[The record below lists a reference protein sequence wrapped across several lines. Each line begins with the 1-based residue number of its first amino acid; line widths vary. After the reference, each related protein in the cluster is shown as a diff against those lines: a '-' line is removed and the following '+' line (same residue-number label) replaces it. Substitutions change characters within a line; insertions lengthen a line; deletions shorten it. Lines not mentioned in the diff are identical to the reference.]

1 MSWLE
6 NYTMELT
13 CKSRECFYKSIK
25 TYTSLSDVI
34 NDFNKII
41 ECPDCGEEII
51 VDESSLWLRKKNR

>member
-1 MSWLE
+1 
-6 NYTMELT
+6 MELT